1 MENQP
6 EVTQKVPKI
15 LLEVLVYGTQKQKE
29 KVKELN
35 ENLQKQI
42 DKHRKSRS
50 RVRVLW
56 YMDSGEKTIEEKKQW
71 LIENSNCKYY
81 VFANTD
87 INHVVSSDFISSSLL
102 KIKKLEDSIKAMNDA
117 EIKLKPKKVVV
128 EEKFDEFEPLD

>member
-6 EVTQKVPKI
+6 EVSQTVPKI
-15 LLEVLVYGTQKQKE
+15 LLEVLVYGSQKQKE

-35 ENLQKQI
+35 QSLQKQI

-50 RVRVLW
+50 RVRVFW
-56 YMDSGEKTIEEKKQW
+56 CIKEDGKSIEDTKKW

-87 INHVVSSDFISSSLL
+87 INHVISSDFISNSLL

-117 EIKLKPKKVVV
+117 EIKLMPKKVVA